1 MVLAPTHPAILL
13 VFSISGI
20 KSRVLLKSDLQQP
33 YFVKSCSGEEVAWQG
48 GVEGGVKWSLL

>member
-48 GVEGGVKWSLL
+48 GWKGE